1 MVAGAE
7 SRPLALVVVDDRL
20 GGVDAL
26 AGAVAD
32 GLAGRW
38 RVEVLRIGAR
48 PAAMSARERA
58 AYETDSPALDPIVAE
73 HGRMLGDASA
83 LIVVFPTVANGL
95 SAPVTVARDALGVAT
110 VEAANEADAARA
122 LGFLH
127 GQERYFEM
135 DLLRRSAAG
144 ELSALFGPLAT
155 MTPES
160 GNPWRSAPRSNILT
174 SSSWAR
180 SRSDRPT
187 RVPAPSSNK
196 PRNASLAISA
206 QRMINETSS

>member
-58 AYETDSPALDPIVAE
+58 AYETDSPALDPVVAE

-95 SAPVTVARDALGVAT
+95 SAPVKGWLDRVLLPGVAFVLDERSNRMRPALGHLSLIAGVT
-110 VEAANEADAARA
+110 LDDRGPIERMMFHDNGRRIIART
-122 LGFLH
+122 
-127 GQERYFEM
+127 
-135 DLLRRSAAG
+135 LRLVCGVR
-144 ELSALFGPLAT
+144 
-155 MTPES
+155 
-160 GNPWRSAPRSNILT
+160 
-174 SSSWAR
+174 
-180 SRSDRPT
+180 T
-187 RVPAPSSNK
+187 RVRWLRVPLGADVAPS
-196 PRNASLAISA
+196 PADLA
-206 QRMINETSS
+206 RVTSRTAGW